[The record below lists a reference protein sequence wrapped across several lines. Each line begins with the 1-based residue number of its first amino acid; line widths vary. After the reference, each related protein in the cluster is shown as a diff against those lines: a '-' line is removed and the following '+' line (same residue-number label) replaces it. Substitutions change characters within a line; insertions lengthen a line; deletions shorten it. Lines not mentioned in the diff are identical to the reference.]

1 MQTALE
7 AVDLSGLTLS
17 WVDVAL
23 RMLLAMLI
31 GAVIGTER

>member
-17 WVDVAL
+17 WVDV
-23 RMLLAMLI
+23 RWRHSP
-31 GAVIGTER
+31 GRCPSDG